1 MTEATNQ
8 TIPEV
13 LTDMRGKLKVQFDK
27 MVEDPINLNNLYEHI
42 SVMTAA
48 IDTLIQMIEPMYN
61 IDSDNESETEEE

>member
-13 LTDMRGKLKVQFDK
+13 LTDMRGKLKTQFDK
-27 MVEDPINLNNLYEHI
+27 MVEDPVNLNNLYEHI